1 MDIKVI
7 EEYIQ
12 TIHLAQERGILGV
25 YNNQIHVRYQLF
37 EELLNEQGNLEVVKR
52 DCSEYPFEA
61 NFTKNGLTYFS
72 LHTEEEIKNIFGGN
86 IDELITRN

>member
-1 MDIKVI
+1 MDIKEI
-7 EEYIQ
+7 EEYVQ
-12 TIHLAQERGILGV
+12 AARLANANGILGV

-61 NFTKNGLTYFS
+61 TFTKNGLTYFS

-86 IDELITRN
+86 IDELITSN